1 VLIIVTGIVHAG
13 MVFANHGS
21 SLGHVRPVQFK
32 PDYKAENG
40 RDISSF
46 PKREEK

>member
-1 VLIIVTGIVHAG
+1 

-21 SLGHVRPVQFK
+21 SLEHVRLVQSK

-40 RDISSF
+40 GDISSF
-46 PKREEK
+46 PKKDKK

>member
-1 VLIIVTGIVHAG
+1 MLIIITGIVHAG

-21 SLGHVRPVQFK
+21 SLGHVRLVQFK